1 MPRRMQDQVREADG
15 SIKPGV
21 ERSGT
26 PGKQA
31 RRESSPRSG
40 RQPRDFAWSAEHLS
54 TINDRVLIGYR
65 PLRGLAAIF
74 FTGILG
80 LTPQALCRRPLRGL
94 LAETLFS

>member
-1 MPRRMQDQVREADG
+1 MPRKAQIQVREADG

-31 RRESSPRSG
+31 RIEVSPRSG
-40 RQPRDFAWSAEHLS
+40 RQPCNFALS
-54 TINDRVLIGYR
+54 LGYLLTINDGFLIGYR
-65 PLRGLAAIF
+65 PLRGLAAIS

-94 LAETLFS
+94 LAEIFS